1 MQTEEDRV
9 CEAVNAIDRKEYR
22 LFYLVDGRILYSE
35 DYIKG
40 SDSFEFKTAKTLGVQ
55 LGRGQV
61 QVAKIIDVLPGKP
74 SRLMVPKTS
83 VALVTDVSDQK
94 MIEELR
100 GALSGLVLVK

>member
-1 MQTEEDRV
+1 MRTEKDRALV
-9 CEAVNAIDRKEYR
+9 DVDMDSEYR
-22 LFYLVDGRILYSE
+22 LFYLVDGRVLYSD
-35 DYIKG
+35 DYIAAPEG
-40 SDSFEFKTAKTLGVQ
+40 FEFNTARTLGVQ
-55 LGRGQV
+55 MGHGQV
-61 QVAKIIDVLPGKP
+61 QVAKIVDVLPGKP